1 MTINIK
7 TIASLATIAALLIAV
22 FQLGISKSSGAETI
36 RINIQNS
43 LENAISSLPENKKSN
58 AKQVINPVLELVA
71 ATDSNTSK
79 QNVKIDNAAQNIVDA
94 LSNLTIVSYLAD
106 EPPFVPPK
114 EKVQYVC
121 EQSFTLAY
129 THKYDDTS
137 KIVVKINGRSGNISP
152 GDMKTYQQ
160 ESTRLELTYLEYS
173 KELSGP
179 VLNYRCYE
187 A

>member
-7 TIASLATIAALLIAV
+7 TMASLATIAALLIAV
-22 FQLGISKSSGAETI
+22 FKLGISQSSGAETI

-71 ATDSNTSK
+71 ATDTSASQ
-79 QNVKIDNAAQNIVDA
+79 QNAKIDNASQNIVNA
-94 LSNLTIVSYLAD
+94 LSNLTIVSYLAED
-106 EPPFVPPK
+106 PPFVPPM

-121 EQSFTLAY
+121 EQAFTLAY
-129 THKYDDTS
+129 TRKFDDST
-137 KIVVKINGRSGNISP
+137 IGVKINGRAANISP
-152 GDMKTYQQ
+152 GDLKNYKQ
-160 ESTRLELTYLEYS
+160 ESARLELTYLEYS

-179 VLNYRCYE
+179 VLNYRCYK